1 MSCMKSRAMFVLTFL
16 LNGGVKPQRVSL
28 SVAFGMA
35 VCVCW
40 FIFELGGKVAVF

>member
-1 MSCMKSRAMFVLTFL
+1 MFTKWR
-16 LNGGVKPQRVSL
+16 VKPQCVSRSL
-28 SVAFGMA
+28 SVAFGMG